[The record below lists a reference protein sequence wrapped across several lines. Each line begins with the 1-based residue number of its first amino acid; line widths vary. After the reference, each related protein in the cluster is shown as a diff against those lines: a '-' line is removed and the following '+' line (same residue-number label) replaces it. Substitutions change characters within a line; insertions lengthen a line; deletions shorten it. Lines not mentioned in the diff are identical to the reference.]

1 MKPTSPIHLLL
12 RFSDTRLKE
21 GETISA
27 HQEVIQR
34 EGAVWFGKMGSPI
47 SQIRIEAI
55 NKQIEDGIPTYV
67 FLVKGN
73 RRKSTVFKGRLKQA
87 SRSLPEGEQSLIP
100 DYYSEFDIIQYIRF
114 WAKIDQIQPAE
125 FSELEKLRVAS
136 SVLPIRETL
145 FKSSSGN
152 FLLKEDHY
160 RH

>member
-27 HQEVIQR
+27 HQAVIEC

-47 SQIRIEAI
+47 SQIRIDAL
-55 NKQIEDGIPTYV
+55 NQQIEKRIPTYV

-73 RRKSTVFKGRLKQA
+73 RRKSIVFRGRLVCAA
-87 SRSLPEGEQSLIP
+87 SSLPRKEQHLIP
-100 DYYSEFDIIQYIRF
+100 AYYSESNIIPYIRF
-114 WAKIDQIQPAE
+114 WAKIDLIQPAD

-145 FKSSSGN
+145 FKSS
-152 FLLKEDHY
+152 
-160 RH
+160 